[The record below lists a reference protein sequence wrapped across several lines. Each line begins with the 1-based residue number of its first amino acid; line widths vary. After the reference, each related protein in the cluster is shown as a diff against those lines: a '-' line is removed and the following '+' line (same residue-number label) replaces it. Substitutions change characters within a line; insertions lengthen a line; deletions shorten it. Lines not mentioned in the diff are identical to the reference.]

1 MSKIESFVE
10 MFDDMADEQ
19 HERIIPIV
27 AEDQDVTDDSVHFPD
42 TMPILPLRNA
52 VMFPGVITPVSV
64 GRKRSLKL
72 IRNAYKKG
80 LAIGTIAQ
88 IDEKVETPNQN
99 DLYRVGTV
107 ADILKIL
114 EMPDGS
120 TTAILQG
127 KRRFVLDDILY
138 SDPYHMGKITLLKES
153 LPDKH
158 DKEYNA
164 IVESVRDS
172 ASKLVKLSSTL
183 PPEANFALR
192 NIDNS
197 MFLVNFVANNAGVD
211 FLSRQQLLEIDDAK
225 ERASFLLEILGKQ
238 ISLMKL
244 KNEIQERVRE
254 SWISNNANISCIS
267 RLRLSRMSWAITLLM
282 RRLRSLRRPR
292 TRKNGL
298 TMCRLVSTKRL
309 LS

>member
-138 SDPYHMGKITLLKES
+138 NDPYHMGKITLLKES

-225 ERASFLLEILGKQ
+225 ERTSFLLEILGKQ

-244 KNEIQERVRE
+244 KNEIQERVKGELDKQQRE
-254 SWISNNANISCIS
+254 YLLNQQ
-267 RLRLSRMSWAITLLM
+267 LRTIQEELGGTPNEIDIKVLKEKAAKKKWPKEVEETFE
-282 RRLRSLRRPR
+282 
-292 TRKNGL
+292 
-298 TMCRLVSTKRL
+298 
-309 LS
+309 